1 MRLISEMNENLEHS
15 KDQCK
20 KLMLRCG
27 TNKEIDY
34 ILLNLDC
41 KNCRLMFHDDF
52 KAGNQYKMNLN
63 TKSINGDKS
72 I

>member
-1 MRLISEMNENLEHS
+1 MDLIFETNENLEHS

-20 KLMLRCG
+20 KLMLSCS
-27 TNKEIDY
+27 TTKEIDY

-41 KNCRLMFHDDF
+41 KNCRLVFHEDF

-63 TKSINGDKS
+63 AKSINGDKL